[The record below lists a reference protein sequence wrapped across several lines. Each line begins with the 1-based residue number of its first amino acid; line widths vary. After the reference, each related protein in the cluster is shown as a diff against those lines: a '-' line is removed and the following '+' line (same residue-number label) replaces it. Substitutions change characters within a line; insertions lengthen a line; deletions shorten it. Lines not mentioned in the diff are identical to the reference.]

1 MVWETDEDKSKAIEK
16 LDTSKYH
23 AQPLRRV
30 YIEKYGK
37 KEKRPL
43 GIPTMQ
49 DRAMQGLMLLALEPV
64 AETTAD
70 RVSFAFGEIGVRKT
84 PWNTFLSY
92 WQGKHHRS
100 GFWKEI

>member
-70 RVSFAFGEIGVRKT
+70 RVSF
-84 PWNTFLSY
+84 
-92 WQGKHHRS
+92 
-100 GFWKEI
+100 GFRRNSECARRHGIHF